1 VARRERWKKL
11 CARVELD
18 TPARGRSTSPLGAGN
33 VRMTLVL
40 ASVVYLALA
49 IPVSSDEKQMVWPPL
64 PSTGFIKG
72 RAATTADVAS
82 GNAAFVL
89 DSGGKSIGRPL
100 NIDIPQYGLLRD
112 DKTDTD
118 TPVIVTQA
126 ETNGTLEVA
135 AYIRVADK
143 KVGIATLKE
152 IRLLG
157 TDIHHL
163 PAPNNR
169 WRGP

>member
-1 VARRERWKKL
+1 
-11 CARVELD
+11 
-18 TPARGRSTSPLGAGN
+18 
-33 VRMTLVL
+33 VRITVVL
-40 ASVVYLALA
+40 ATMVSVALA
-49 IPVSSDEKQMVWPPL
+49 IPVSSDEKQIALPPL
-64 PSTGFIKG
+64 PVTGFIKG
-72 RAATTADVAS
+72 RAATAADVAS
-82 GNAAFVL
+82 GNAAFVI
-89 DSGGKSIGRPL
+89 DAGGKSIGRPL
-100 NIDIPQYGLLRD
+100 NIDIPQYGLLHD
-112 DKTDTD
+112 DKTNTD